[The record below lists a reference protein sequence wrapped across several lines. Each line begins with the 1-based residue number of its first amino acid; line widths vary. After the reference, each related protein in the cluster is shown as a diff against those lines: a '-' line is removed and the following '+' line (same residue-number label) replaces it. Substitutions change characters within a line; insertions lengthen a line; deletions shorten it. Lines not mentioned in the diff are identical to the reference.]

1 MTRGK
6 KRRMAMVFGVSM
18 TAMAGMCTV
27 GVSAEEEKLVIGMA
41 MNEEID
47 FVNELQNAL
56 KEQAEEAG
64 DVEII
69 FTNANGDAEKQL
81 SDIDS
86 LIAQNPDVIV
96 MRIVDSDAGVS
107 CVEAVKDAG
116 IACVIQD
123 TTVNTDI
130 YDCRIAGDQS
140 LVGQLIGGYM
150 QEWLD
155 EDEDRMIN
163 MGYINGA
170 ASDTI
175 KKRETGIYDV
185 VDPQR
190 INTFST
196 QIATGFSAEDAM
208 AFAEDW
214 LQSQPDMNCIAC
226 ANDEM
231 AAACIQALSAA
242 GVDFDNFLVFGCD
255 GGTIGQQYLESGELD
270 ATVRQSVAKVAD
282 AIISVS
288 RDVANGKE
296 YENKI
301 YDPQCY
307 QLMTKDNMEEVL
319 AGK

>member
-18 TAMAGMCTV
+18 AAMAGMCTV

-208 AFAEDW
+208 AFAE
-214 LQSQPDMNCIAC
+214 
-226 ANDEM
+226 
-231 AAACIQALSAA
+231 
-242 GVDFDNFLVFGCD
+242 